1 MKYKLIPL
9 IILFLT
15 TIALSEDMT
24 PQETANG
31 CCGTMVVL
39 PALYILIT
47 VAILVHV
54 CRDSKN
60 RGMGNSAAWA
70 ILIVITGII
79 GLIVYECSKTKGKL
93 IKCHKCSNSRMEHSN
108 QCPHCGSN

>member
-39 PALYILIT
+39 PALYKALSG
-47 VAILVHV
+47 VFSYLEF
-54 CRDSKN
+54 
-60 RGMGNSAAWA
+60 
-70 ILIVITGII
+70 TG
-79 GLIVYECSKTKGKL
+79 
-93 IKCHKCSNSRMEHSN
+93 
-108 QCPHCGSN
+108 